1 MVGGGQVCVNADLKG
16 CPLAFVIRRRYL
28 CVRERKRERE
38 RELLECSRVDEV
50 LLEKKSEDR
59 SPDEVLEKIYR

>member
-16 CPLAFVIRRRYL
+16 CPLGFVIRRRYL
-28 CVRERKRERE
+28 CVREKERE